1 MTEAYYTYDIRS
13 GWKGRVDT
21 PAGIGAKFT
30 QTLDALGE
38 IDPIFANWKI
48 ADFSRSSSLSFD
60 EAQSRMASLIENGVV
75 RDDFNEPAPEDGYHA
90 SALAG
95 EARDPRSVVFRV
107 RAGGKGEGWTW
118 LQFAD
123 FGVAPDLAIV
133 TFPLCK
139 RALLTINAIWQAP
152 WACAQAFR
160 VATIAVP
167 IDFGGVQA
175 ERIDSLA
182 QVPTDPTFPYSI
194 FHIPWIAY
202 LSAERAAGLQL
213 SPEILTERTPDG
225 GLLMTATTQRLDPTN
240 PEHARRARILAE
252 TLITCTGYSSS

>member
-1 MTEAYYTYDIRS
+1 MTEAFYSYDIRS
-13 GWKGRVDT
+13 GWEGRVDT
-21 PAGIGAKFT
+21 PASIGAKFT
-30 QTLDALGE
+30 QTLDALGG
-38 IDPIFANWKI
+38 IDPIFANWQI
-48 ADFSRSSSLSFD
+48 ADSRKSSLLSLD

-90 SALAG
+90 CALAG
-95 EARDPRSVVFRV
+95 EVGDPRRV
-107 RAGGKGEGWTW
+107 GLRVHAGGKGESWTW
-118 LQFAD
+118 LKFAD
-123 FGVAPDLAIV
+123 FDVAPDLTIV

-152 WACAQAFR
+152 WACVQAFR
-160 VATIAVP
+160 EATVAVP

-175 ERIDSLA
+175 TRIDSVA
-182 QVPTDPTFPYSI
+182 QVPSDPTFPYSI

-202 LSAERAAGLQL
+202 LSAERAAGLKL
-213 SPEILTERTPDG
+213 SPEIQGERTPDG

-252 TLITCTGYSSS
+252 TLIACTGYSSS